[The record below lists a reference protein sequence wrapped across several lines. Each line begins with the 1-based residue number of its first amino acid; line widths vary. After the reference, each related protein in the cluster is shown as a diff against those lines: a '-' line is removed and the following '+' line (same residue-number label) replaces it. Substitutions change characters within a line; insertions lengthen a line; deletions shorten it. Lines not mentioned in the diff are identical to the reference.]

1 MEKLTGQS
9 GQGTQGGALPPN
21 DPTYVYSKI
30 YALNLYEKI
39 LSNSPDWEISDRPL
53 GQKYLLRSGLVAKYD
68 NIIKVANPIYR

>member
-39 LSNSPDWEISDRPL
+39 LSNSPDW
-53 GQKYLLRSGLVAKYD
+53 
-68 NIIKVANPIYR
+68 